1 MKSKNKKLILVG
13 AGEFAAIAYE
23 YFTYDSDYEVV
34 AFAVNKE
41 YIIDTSYMSLPVVP
55 LEDIN
60 KTYPPEEHST
70 FIAVPSN
77 NLNELREKLYL
88 SMKSFGYAFA
98 TYISSK
104 AFVWRNVEI
113 GENCFIFEN
122 NTIQPFVKIKNNVIL
137 WSGNHIGHRT
147 VINENVFVTSHVV
160 ISGYCEIGKNSFLGV
175 NSTFNDGVSLPAY
188 SVVGSAS
195 LVNKSPK
202 EENKVYVGSPAKPVP
217 RLVAKNMKL

>member
-1 MKSKNKKLILVG
+1 MENGNKKLILVG

-34 AFAVNKE
+34 AFAVNEE
-41 YIIDTSYMSLPVVP
+41 YIKDSTYMGLPVVA
-55 LEDIN
+55 LEGITE
-60 KTYPPEEHST
+60 KFSPEEFSV
-70 FIAVPSN
+70 FVAVPSN

-88 SMKSFGYAFA
+88 SMKNYGYTFA

-104 AFVWRNVEI
+104 AFVWRNAEV

-122 NTIQPFVKIKNNVIL
+122 NTVQPFVKIKNNVIL
-137 WSGNHIGHRT
+137 WSGNHIGHQT

-160 ISGYCEIGKNSFLGV
+160 ISGYCNIGKNSFLGV

-202 EENKVYVGSPAKPVP
+202 EENKVYVGSPAKPMP